1 MTEEGCEVISDVP
14 RTVSEIEAYMK
25 NPPPSDIP
33 FLDAIQ
39 EQATPN
45 AIHDQVVA
53 TVVQAGDVVTKTENL
68 AIYDFGQSG
77 FLAG

>member
-53 TVVQAGDVVTKTENL
+53 VQAGDVITKTENL
-68 AIYDFGQSG
+68 AIYDYGQSG